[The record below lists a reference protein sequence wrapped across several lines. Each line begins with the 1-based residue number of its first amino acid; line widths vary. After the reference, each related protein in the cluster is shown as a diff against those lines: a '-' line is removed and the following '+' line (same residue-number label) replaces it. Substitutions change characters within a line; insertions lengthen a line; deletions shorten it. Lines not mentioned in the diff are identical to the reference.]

1 MPLLCSIQNALR
13 ELQLLHHANL
23 YEMQDMGLQ

>member
-1 MPLLCSIQNALR
+1 MPLLGSIQDARR

-23 YEMQDMGLQ
+23 FEMQDMGLQ